1 MTEVDLRAAGPARN
15 AELTELLERHGH
27 HPGAGLGAVV
37 VADLVAR
44 EAPPDDAALL
54 VALSDDPAVARD
66 ADIPAVLPRAAD
78 AEAIDAAIRA
88 VLAGLSVRP
97 YVAPRAGFGEDVSPR
112 ALLTPRELDILGAI
126 GDGLSNKAVAR
137 RLDISAHTVKF
148 HLEAIFA
155 KLDARTRA
163 EAVAKGLRSGLIEI

>member
-1 MTEVDLRAAGPARN
+1 MTDVDLRTADPDRRARLAELLGEAGHRMAAG
-15 AELTELLERHGH
+15 G
-27 HPGAGLGAVV
+27 VV
-37 VADLVAR
+37 LADLAPR
-44 EAPPDDAALL
+44 EAAPEDAALL
-54 VALSDDPAVARD
+54 VALSDDPLLARD
-66 ADIPAVLPRAAD
+66 LDIPAVLPRNSG
-78 AEAIDAAIRA
+78 AEMIDAAIRA
-88 VLAGLSVRP
+88 VRAGLSVRP
-97 YVAPRAGFGEDVSPR
+97 TAPQRQGFGEDVSPR
-112 ALLTPRELDILGAI
+112 ALLTPRELDILAAV